1 MVKRI
6 VALAAVVLLVGMYIA
21 TLVCAVL
28 ATPEAKSMFV
38 GSLVLTVAVP
48 VILWVFMALYKR
60 AHRDDDKNISI
71 SEMRKYQKRIKQGE
85 APDKIAK
92 EIEEKYDIKE
102 KD

>member
-6 VALAAVVLLVGMYIA
+6 VALAAVVLLAGMYIA

-28 ATPEAKSMFV
+28 ATPTAKSMFI

-48 VILWVFMALYKR
+48 IILWVFMALYKR
-60 AHRDDDKNISI
+60 AHRDDDKNISV

-85 APDKIAK
+85 SPDKIAK

-102 KD
+102 KN